1 MTTVATSEAIYT
13 APAEPTNTAR
23 RDRTH
28 KHPMALRG
36 PVGPNT
42 LVTMA
47 TRVVQVSP
55 GPAPADLRARAASQS
70 SYTVSRRGRIA
81 TPSAR

>member
-36 PVGPNT
+36 PVGPST
-42 LVTMA
+42 QVATT
-47 TRVVQVSP
+47 TRVAPVSP
-55 GPAPADLRARAASQS
+55 GTAPADLRQRFAPQS